1 MDGSRPFQNFGR
13 QPNRRVRQ
21 TRRRAPS
28 PSAVPLILQTCLFSE
43 TELHVRDDKL
53 SADLPVLTASVI
65 LWSGG
70 CFREP
75 QPWSDVVT
83 DTVKTLVVPSIEDNL
98 DTSSFIVLGPQ
109 VTSRAGRRAAPG
121 PRQRPWNGSL
131 GGVPQRPFIR
141 LSGRSNQP
149 TAWSFQLCT
158 SSVLCPLNKSLSG
171 RQLHARHCIRRLG
184 GAQMNNL

>member
-1 MDGSRPFQNFGR
+1 MDGSRPFKNFGR

-43 TELHVRDDKL
+43 TKLHVRDDKL

-65 LWSGG
+65 RWSGG
-70 CFREP
+70 CFGSPSHGPMLSR
-75 QPWSDVVT
+75 T
-83 DTVKTLVVPSIEDNL
+83 LKTLVVPSIEDGL
-98 DTSSFIVLGPQ
+98 DVSSFIVLGPQ

-121 PRQRPWNGSL
+121 PRQCPWNGSS

-171 RQLHARHCIRRLG
+171 RQLRARHCIRRLG

>member
-1 MDGSRPFQNFGR
+1 MSLLGDRTPRARRQTVSRPAGLDSLRDSLVGR
-13 QPNRRVRQ
+13 
-21 TRRRAPS
+21 
-28 PSAVPLILQTCLFSE
+28 
-43 TELHVRDDKL
+43 
-53 SADLPVLTASVI
+53 VL
-65 LWSGG
+65 
-70 CFREP
+70 REP

-83 DTVKTLVVPSIEDNL
+83 DTVKTLVVPSIEDGL
-98 DTSSFIVLGPQ
+98 DASSFVVLGPQ

-121 PRQRPWNGSL
+121 PRQRPWNGSS

-171 RQLHARHCIRRLG
+171 LQLRARHCIRRLG
-184 GAQMNNL
+184 GA

>member
-1 MDGSRPFQNFGR
+1 MDGSRPFKNFRR

-53 SADLPVLTASVI
+53 SADLLVLTASVI

-83 DTVKTLVVPSIEDNL
+83 DTVKTLVVPSIEDGL
-98 DTSSFIVLGPQ
+98 DASSFIVLGPQ
-109 VTSRAGRRAAPG
+109 VKPRRPEGGPRAEAASVEWFFGRRSAAPVH
-121 PRQRPWNGSL
+121 PSVW
-131 GGVPQRPFIR
+131 PFEPANC
-141 LSGRSNQP
+141 LVLPALYLFSPLP
-149 TAWSFQLCT
+149 T
-158 SSVLCPLNKSLSG
+158 
-171 RQLHARHCIRRLG
+171 
-184 GAQMNNL
+184 